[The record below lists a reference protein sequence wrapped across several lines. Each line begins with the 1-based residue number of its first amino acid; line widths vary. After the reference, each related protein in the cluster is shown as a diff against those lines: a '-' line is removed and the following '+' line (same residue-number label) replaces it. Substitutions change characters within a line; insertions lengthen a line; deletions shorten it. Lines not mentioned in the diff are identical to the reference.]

1 MPEGK
6 AVRARVEG
14 RVQKVAFRKWAQ
26 IEAQVRGLAGWIRN
40 EPDGAV
46 TVLLAGPSNGVD
58 EMLHVLERGPPAAV
72 VHSVEVRMADWPE
85 GERFEILRS

>member
-26 IEAQVRGLAGWIRN
+26 VEAQVRGLAGWIRN

-46 TVLLAGPSNGVD
+46 TLVMAGPTGEVD
-58 EMLHVLERGPPAAV
+58 EMLRALERGPPAAV
-72 VHSVEVRMADWPE
+72 VHSVEVRMTDWPE
-85 GERFEILRS
+85 TERFDILRS